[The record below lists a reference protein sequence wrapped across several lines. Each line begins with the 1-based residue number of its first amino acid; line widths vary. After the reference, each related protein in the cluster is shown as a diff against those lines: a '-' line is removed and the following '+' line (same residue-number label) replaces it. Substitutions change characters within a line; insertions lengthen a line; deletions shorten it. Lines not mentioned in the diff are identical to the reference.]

1 MSFLP
6 PWKCRRDC
14 GPCRCRTP
22 RAASR
27 SCKRRFSFL
36 SGYAVAVTAVGAA
49 VVGTLGLGPAIRHTP
64 TLFFCSVML
73 SSWLGGVWPGILAS
87 VLSAIALDYYFI
99 PPLYALGIGLEEAP
113 DVIVFVL
120 SALFVS
126 WLNEQQK
133 RAKDSIRQARDELDA
148 RVQERTAELKQINEQ
163 LQAEIAERKIA
174 EDSLVRAQ
182 AEAAHASRLAV
193 VGELTASIAHE
204 LNQPLAAVQTN
215 AQAARRLLAAKGPQ
229 LGEVRAVV
237 EDIIRDNARAAE
249 TIRNVRALFQ
259 RDEVQMSRVDL
270 RQILCDVE
278 RIARPDATLKNVALR
293 LDLPT
298 TRLTVMGNRTEL
310 IEVLMNLVVNA
321 FESVCESVDG
331 PREVVLR
338 ASQPEAGRIQVAVSD
353 SGKGIEPEVMPR
365 LFDAFFTTKSKG
377 MGMGLAIVRSI
388 IENHGGRLRATRN
401 SDRGAT
407 FEFNLPVK
415 ADLKEGKLI

>member
-1 MSFLP
+1 MPKSDPFPAAL
-6 PWKCRRDC
+6 
-14 GPCRCRTP
+14 
-22 RAASR
+22 RA
-27 SCKRRFSFL
+27 L

-73 SSWLGGVWPGILAS
+73 SSWLGGVWPGILAG

-215 AQAARRLLAAKGPQ
+215 AQAARRLLAAKGLQ

>member
-1 MSFLP
+1 MPKSDPFP
-6 PWKCRRDC
+6 
-14 GPCRCRTP
+14 
-22 RAASR
+22 AALR
-27 SCKRRFSFL
+27 GL

-49 VVGTLGLGPAIRHTP
+49 VVGTLGLGPAIKHTP

-73 SSWLGGVWPGILAS
+73 SSWLGGLLLGIFAS

-99 PPLYALGIGLEEAP
+99 PPLHALGIGLDEAP
-113 DVIVFVL
+113 DVIVFVF

-126 WLNEQQK
+126 WLNGQQK
-133 RAKDSIRQARDELDA
+133 RAKDSIMQARDKLDA
-148 RVQERTAELKQINEQ
+148 RVQERTAELKQMNEQ

-204 LNQPLAAVQTN
+204 LNQPLTAVQSN
-215 AQAARRLLAAKGPQ
+215 AQAARRLLAAERPE
-229 LGEVRAVV
+229 LVEVKAAL
-237 EDIIRDNARAAE
+237 EDIIQDNARAAE
-249 TIRNVRALFQ
+249 TIRNLRALFQ
-259 RDEVQMSRVDL
+259 RDSVQMSRVDL

-278 RIARPDATLKNVALR
+278 RIVRPDATLKNIALR

-298 TRLTVMGNRTEL
+298 TLLIVIGNRTEL
-310 IEVLMNLVVNA
+310 IEVFMNLLVNA

-353 SGKGIEPEVMPR
+353 SAEGIEPEVMPR

-401 SDRGAT
+401 SARGAT
-407 FEFNLPVK
+407 FEFSLPVK
-415 ADLKEGKLI
+415 ADLKVGN

>member
-1 MSFLP
+1 MPKSDPFPAAL
-6 PWKCRRDC
+6 
-14 GPCRCRTP
+14 
-22 RAASR
+22 RA
-27 SCKRRFSFL
+27 L

-215 AQAARRLLAAKGPQ
+215 AQAARRLLAAKGLQ

>member
-1 MSFLP
+1 MPKSDPFP
-6 PWKCRRDC
+6 
-14 GPCRCRTP
+14 
-22 RAASR
+22 AALR
-27 SCKRRFSFL
+27 GL

-49 VVGTLGLGPAIRHTP
+49 VVGTLGLGPAIKHTP

-73 SSWLGGVWPGILAS
+73 SSWLGGLLPGIFAS

-99 PPLYALGIGLEEAP
+99 PPLHALGIGLDEAP
-113 DVIVFVL
+113 DVIVFVF

-126 WLNEQQK
+126 WLNGQQK
-133 RAKDSIRQARDELDA
+133 RAKDSIMQARDKLDA
-148 RVQERTAELKQINEQ
+148 RVQERTAELKQMNEQ
-163 LQAEIAERKIA
+163 LQAEIAERKLA

-204 LNQPLAAVQTN
+204 LNQPLTAVQSN
-215 AQAARRLLAAKGPQ
+215 AQAARRLLAAERPE
-229 LGEVRAVV
+229 LVEVKAAL
-237 EDIIRDNARAAE
+237 EDIIQDNARAAE
-249 TIRNVRALFQ
+249 TIRNLRALFR
-259 RDEVQMSRVDL
+259 RDSVQMSRVDL

-278 RIARPDATLKNVALR
+278 RIVRPDATLKNIALR

-298 TRLTVMGNRTEL
+298 TLLIVIGNRAEL
-310 IEVLMNLVVNA
+310 IEVFMNLLMNA

-401 SDRGAT
+401 SARGAT
-407 FEFNLPVK
+407 FEFSLPVK
-415 ADLKEGKLI
+415 ADLKEGN

>member
-1 MSFLP
+1 MPKSDPFPAAL
-6 PWKCRRDC
+6 
-14 GPCRCRTP
+14 
-22 RAASR
+22 RA
-27 SCKRRFSFL
+27 L

-163 LQAEIAERKIA
+163 LQAEIAERKVA

-215 AQAARRLLAAKGPQ
+215 AQAARRLLAAKGLQ

-298 TRLTVMGNRTEL
+298 TRLTVMGNRTKL

>member
-1 MSFLP
+1 MPKSDPFP
-6 PWKCRRDC
+6 
-14 GPCRCRTP
+14 
-22 RAASR
+22 AALR
-27 SCKRRFSFL
+27 GL
-36 SGYAVAVTAVGAA
+36 SGYAVAVIAVGAA
-49 VVGTLGLGPAIRHTP
+49 VVGTLGLGPATKHTP

-73 SSWLGGVWPGILAS
+73 SSWLGGLLPGIFAS

-99 PPLYALGIGLEEAP
+99 PPLHALGIGLDEAP
-113 DVIVFVL
+113 DVIVFVF

-126 WLNEQQK
+126 WLNGQQK
-133 RAKDSIRQARDELDA
+133 RAKDSIMQARDKLDA
-148 RVQERTAELKQINEQ
+148 RVQERTAELKQMNEQ
-163 LQAEIAERKIA
+163 LQAEIAERKLA

-204 LNQPLAAVQTN
+204 LNQPLTAVQSN
-215 AQAARRLLAAKGPQ
+215 AQAARRLLAAERPE
-229 LGEVRAVV
+229 LVEVKAAL
-237 EDIIRDNARAAE
+237 EAIIQDHARAAE
-249 TIRNVRALFQ
+249 TIRNLRALFQ
-259 RDEVQMSRVDL
+259 RDSVQMSRVDL

-278 RIARPDATLKNVALR
+278 RIVRPDATLKNIALR

-298 TRLTVMGNRTEL
+298 TLLIVIGNRAEL
-310 IEVLMNLVVNA
+310 IEVFMNLLMNA

-401 SDRGAT
+401 SARGAT
-407 FEFNLPVK
+407 FEFSLPAK
-415 ADLKEGKLI
+415 ADLKEGN